1 LLVFGETCRCYCIA
15 DQRYDAVDIGLSEG
29 EALMTLGLLFW
40 LLMVI
45 WLIFGFAWNWGALPG
60 AYGPW
65 GHSLLLFILLLLLG
79 WATFGAPLRG

>member
-1 LLVFGETCRCYCIA
+1 M
-15 DQRYDAVDIGLSEG
+15 S
-29 EALMTLGLLFW
+29 LGLLFW

-65 GHSLLLFILLLLLG
+65 GHSLLLFVLLLLLG
-79 WATFGAPLRG
+79 WATFGPPLRG